1 MLTVCLCLGTLLPLV
16 SGAEAS
22 AADEAPVRLPVM
34 PARLDADAVC
44 TSASAQRA
52 TTVPWEQ
59 RSLQLTRTW
68 PFSDGSGVTVAVVD
82 TGVSTTAS
90 ALSGRVTAVGSAGQD
105 CVGHGSFVAGLVA
118 AATVDGVRF
127 AGVAQRARI
136 LAVRGTD
143 ERGAATARSVASGI
157 AAATAAGADVITVS
171 PALVQGSDGLTKAV
185 EAALAKDV
193 LVIAAAVPDRPAKS
207 SGAQSSAQDEE
218 PAPRDYWPASQPGVL
233 SVLDVDA
240 QGQRPDD
247 ALLPG
252 SADLA
257 APGDGVVGIGA
268 RGNGH
273 YIGSGASFA
282 AAYVAGAAALVR
294 SSHPGLTGAETAAR
308 LTASAY
314 PDVVPRLDPFAAVT
328 EVAPGNAPGAAA
340 PAPGAAVR
348 LPDDDAALPVR
359 RATLFA
365 AAGAALILLVAWAAL
380 TLPRARTRRWRPA
393 GAPAADESGG
403 AGT

>member
-1 MLTVCLCLGTLLPLV
+1 MLTVSLCLGTLLPLV
-16 SGAEAS
+16 GGFQAS
-22 AADEAPVRLPVM
+22 ADDTPVRLPVM
-34 PARLDADAVC
+34 PARLDADAAC
-44 TSASAQRA
+44 TSTSSQRA

-82 TGVSTTAS
+82 TGVSTTAP
-90 ALSGRVTAVGSAGQD
+90 ALSGRVGAVGAAGQD

-136 LAVRGTD
+136 LGVRGTD
-143 ERGAATARSVASGI
+143 ERGAATAQSVASGI
-157 AAATAAGADVITVS
+157 KAATAAGADVITVS
-171 PALVQGSDGLTKAV
+171 PALVQGSEGLTKAV

-193 LVIAAAVPDRPAKS
+193 LVVAAAVPDPPTK
-207 SGAQSSAQDEE
+207 SSAQDEE
-218 PAPRDYWPASQPGVL
+218 PTAREYWPAAQSGVL

-247 ALLPG
+247 ALLPRV
-252 SADLA
+252 ADLA

-268 RGNGH
+268 RGSGH
-273 YIGSGASFA
+273 FIGSGASFA

-294 SSHPGLTGAETAAR
+294 SAHPDLTAAETAAR

-314 PDVVPRLDPFAAVT
+314 PDDVPRLDPFAAVT
-328 EVAPGNAPGAAA
+328 EVAPESAARAEA

-348 LPDDDAALPVR
+348 LPEDEAALPVR
-359 RATLFA
+359 RAVLFA
-365 AAGAALILLVAWAAL
+365 AAGAALILLVTWAAL
-380 TLPRARTRRWRPA
+380 TLPRARTRNWRPA
-393 GAPAADESGG
+393 GAPAADDSGG
-403 AGT
+403 AGS

>member
-1 MLTVCLCLGTLLPLV
+1 MLTACLCLGTLLSLV
-16 SGAEAS
+16 GGVEAS
-22 AADEAPVRLPVM
+22 AADDTPVRLPVM

-90 ALSGRVTAVGSAGQD
+90 ALSGRVTAVGPAGQD

-143 ERGAATARSVASGI
+143 ERGAATAQSVASGI

-171 PALVQGSDGLTKAV
+171 PALVRGSDGLTKAV
-185 EAALAKDV
+185 DAALAKDV

-207 SGAQSSAQDEE
+207 AAQDEE

-268 RGNGH
+268 RGTGH

-340 PAPGAAVR
+340 TAPGAAVR

-393 GAPAADESGG
+393 GTPAVDESGG
-403 AGT
+403 AGS

>member
-1 MLTVCLCLGTLLPLV
+1 MLTVSLCLGTLLPLA
-16 SGAEAS
+16 GGFQAS
-22 AADEAPVRLPVM
+22 ADDTPVRLPVM
-34 PARLDADAVC
+34 PARLDADAAC
-44 TSASAQRA
+44 TSPSSQRA

-82 TGVSTTAS
+82 TGVSTTAP
-90 ALSGRVTAVGSAGQD
+90 ALSGRVGAVGAAGQD

-136 LAVRGTD
+136 LGVRGTD
-143 ERGAATARSVASGI
+143 ERGAATAQSVASGI
-157 AAATAAGADVITVS
+157 TAATAAGADVITVS
-171 PALVQGSDGLTKAV
+171 PALVQGSEGLTSAV

-193 LVIAAAVPDRPAKS
+193 LVVAAAVPDPPTK
-207 SGAQSSAQDEE
+207 SSAQDEE
-218 PAPRDYWPASQPGVL
+218 PTAREYWPAAQSGVL

-247 ALLPG
+247 ALLPRV
-252 SADLA
+252 ADLA

-268 RGNGH
+268 RGSGH
-273 YIGSGASFA
+273 FIGSGASFA

-294 SSHPGLTGAETAAR
+294 SAHPDLTAAETAAR

-314 PDVVPRLDPFAAVT
+314 PDDVPRLDPFAAVT
-328 EVAPGNAPGAAA
+328 EVAPESAARAEA
-340 PAPGAAVR
+340 PASGAAVR
-348 LPDDDAALPVR
+348 LPEDEAALPVR
-359 RATLFA
+359 RAVLFA
-365 AAGAALILLVAWAAL
+365 AAGAALILLVTWAAL
-380 TLPRARTRRWRPA
+380 TLPRARTRNWRPA
-393 GAPAADESGG
+393 GAPAADESSG
-403 AGT
+403 AGS

>member
-1 MLTVCLCLGTLLPLV
+1 MLTVCLCLGTLLSLV
-16 SGAEAS
+16 CGPEAS
-22 AADEAPVRLPVM
+22 AADDTPVRLPVM

-44 TSASAQRA
+44 TGASAQRA

-90 ALSGRVTAVGSAGQD
+90 ALSGRVTAVGPADQD
-105 CVGHGSFVAGLVA
+105 CVGHGTFVAGLVA

-143 ERGAATARSVASGI
+143 ERGAATAQSVASGI

-171 PALVQGSDGLTKAV
+171 PALVRGSDGLTKAV

-193 LVIAAAVPDRPAKS
+193 LVIAAAVPDPEAKS
-207 SGAQSSAQDEE
+207 SAQGEE
-218 PAPRDYWPASQPGVL
+218 PTPRDYWPAAQPGVL

-240 QGQRPDD
+240 QGLRPDE
-247 ALLPG
+247 ALLPV

-257 APGDGVVGIGA
+257 APGAGVVGIGA
-268 RGNGH
+268 RGTGH
-273 YIGSGASFA
+273 YIGSGASLA

-308 LTASAY
+308 ITASAY

-328 EVAPGNAPGAAA
+328 EVTPGNASGAAA
-340 PAPGAAVR
+340 PAPEAAVR
-348 LPDDDAALPVR
+348 LPDDDAAPPVR

-393 GAPAADESGG
+393 GTPAAEEGG
-403 AGT
+403 AAGS